1 LRNGYSKT
9 IVRDAMAPY
18 MPREV
23 AYRKVKIGFTS
34 PIVDWMKGPL
44 RQFML
49 DTVESREMRES
60 ALVDASRVA
69 KAVKRVIDSENPT
82 FDEGQHAWMSL
93 SPFLWEQAMLK
104 GRGAAA

>member
-1 LRNGYSKT
+1 
-9 IVRDAMAPY
+9 
-18 MPREV
+18 
-23 AYRKVKIGFTS
+23 
-34 PIVDWMKGPL
+34 MKGPL

-104 GRGAAA
+104 GRGTAA